1 MLNIAQQLPLM
12 KLFVKL
18 QRVRSEIFLNWKFS
32 VKSQQYEGLSLVYY
46 IVALFQARL
55 LDFIE
60 NLLRVK
66 ENERMLEDPTW
77 QMPFELMSMHS
88 MLFRSHS
95 R

>member
-1 MLNIAQQLPLM
+1 MLNFAHQLPLM

-18 QRVRSEIFLNWKFS
+18 QRVRFKIFSNWKFS
-32 VKSQQYEGLSLVYY
+32 VKSQQYEFLSL
-46 IVALFQARL
+46 VALFQARL

-60 NLLRVK
+60 NLHKVK
-66 ENERMLEDPTW
+66 ENERMR
-77 QMPFELMSMHS
+77 MRMRMYS